1 MGFVEIIN
9 NIITYLQTNI
19 PIAIAAALL
28 LVYLL
33 FRKPKF
39 FLTVFFI
46 ALLLAGLVYLV
57 LELSSIGVSHKKVL
71 INKGLDR

>member
-1 MGFVEIIN
+1 MGFVEIFN
-9 NIITYLQTNI
+9 NIITYLQTNT

-28 LVYLL
+28 LVYLV

-46 ALLLAGLVYLV
+46 ALLLAGLLYLV
-57 LELSSIGVSHKKVL
+57 EGLSSIGVSHKKSL
-71 INKGLDR
+71 INE

>member
-1 MGFVEIIN
+1 MGFVEIFN
-9 NIITYLQTNI
+9 YIITYLQTNT
-19 PIAIAAALL
+19 PVAIAAALL

-46 ALLLAGLVYLV
+46 ALLLAGLLYLV
-57 LELSSIGVSHKKVL
+57 EELSSIGVSHKKAL
-71 INKGLDR
+71 INE